1 MGGDQRSLDDLWA
14 ALSRLTRR
22 LDDLAMSLGR
32 LDPGGLTPAGEP
44 LDEAARSRLAPLESL
59 LAIGPHLGQEA
70 ASLLAVDR
78 AIHHAGAE
86 YAALFLPDAE
96 GALAAQTWRGFPS
109 RPLRI
114 HAGEGIVGRA
124 FRDGE
129 TIRAAPDHQASDA
142 LLHDPGI
149 LHALAV
155 PVRVAGA
162 RPVGVLFAGR
172 RRPAPFPDDAL
183 GTLTLLA
190 ERLGLTLATAPP
202 AAEPPTD
209 ALELA
214 GDLDLER
221 TAARVVRRLATRL
234 GATRAA
240 LFVPDGGGVRLVSA
254 WGGPAEPLQLSPPP
268 GPLAAALGG
277 ARAAVLGPG
286 ERDPVLDRLVAT
298 EVQGVIPL
306 ARDGRVAAVLVAGSA
321 QPLAVGA
328 LGELGTLA
336 AAAIENARLHAETVA
351 GLHGRQEAERAR
363 PPDVPEPVRN
373 FASLLAVVLARVGLA
388 REQARDPRLAADLRV
403 AEEAAWR
410 AAEAVR
416 SLLGFAPG
424 RPDTPELPLDLGL
437 VIREAV
443 EEARRGWASRPTAP
457 PGITLD
463 LAPLPPIRGDA
474 DDLREALRHLLD
486 NAAEAVPAGSLITVR
501 ARWDG
506 RDRVEVLV
514 EDAGVGMDEEVR
526 ARALEPFFSTKGPG
540 RLGLGLPV
548 VQAIVAH
555 HRGTLELVSVP
566 QAGTT
571 VRLGF
576 PTASGAAAHSVPAS
590 RSGTAARILVVE
602 DDAAVREALVALF
615 RRERHAVLAA
625 AEGAE
630 AVEVARREVVD
641 VLLVDLDL
649 PGPSGLEVAREV
661 RRVRPRA
668 RAILLTAW
676 PGSLDGALLTAAGID
691 RVLEKPAGVDE
702 VLAALEA
709 VLADRPTFRS

>member
-22 LDDLAMSLGR
+22 LDDLATSLGH
-32 LDPGGLTPAGEP
+32 LDPGRREPAGEP
-44 LDEAARSRLAPLESL
+44 LDEATRSRQAPLESL
-59 LAIGPHLGQEA
+59 LAIGPHLGREA
-70 ASLLAVDR
+70 AALLAVDR
-78 AIHHAGAE
+78 AVHHAGAE
-86 YAALFLPDAE
+86 FAALFLPDAE
-96 GALAAQTWRGFPS
+96 GALAAQTWRGFPF

-114 HAGEGIVGRA
+114 RPGEGIVGRA
-124 FRDGE
+124 FGDGE
-129 TIRAAPDHQASDA
+129 SIRAAPEHQTSDA
-142 LLHDPGI
+142 LLRDQGI

-155 PVRVAGA
+155 PVRLAGA
-162 RPVGVLFAGR
+162 RPGGVLFAGR
-172 RRPAPFPDDAL
+172 RRPAPFADDAL
-183 GTLTLLA
+183 GTLALLA
-190 ERLGLTLATAPP
+190 ERLALTLATATP
-202 AAEPPTD
+202 AAELLTD

-214 GDLDLER
+214 ADLDLER
-221 TAARVVRRLATRL
+221 TAARVVRRLAARL

-240 LFVPDGGGVRLVSA
+240 LFIPDGGGMRLVGTL
-254 WGGPAEPLQLSPPP
+254 GGPVEPLRLSPLPEA
-268 GPLAAALGG
+268 LTAAIEG
-277 ARAAVLGPG
+277 ARAALLGPC

-306 ARDGRVAAVLVAGSA
+306 ARDGRVAAVLVVGSA
-321 QPLAVGA
+321 QPLAVGM

-363 PPDVPEPVRN
+363 PSDVAEPVRN

-388 REQARDPRLAADLRV
+388 REQAGDPGLAADLRV

-424 RPDTPELPLDLGL
+424 RLDTPERPLDLGL

-443 EEARRGWASRPTAP
+443 EDARRRWASRPTGP

-474 DDLREALRHLLD
+474 DDLREVLRHLLE
-486 NAAEAVPAGSLITVR
+486 NAAEAVPARGLITVR

-506 RDRVEVLV
+506 RDRVEVSV

-566 QAGTT
+566 QVGTT

-576 PTASGAAAHSVPAS
+576 PTASGAAGQSVRAS
-590 RSGTAARILVVE
+590 RPGAAARILVVE
-602 DDAAVREALVALF
+602 DDAAVREAFVALF
-615 RRERHAVLAA
+615 RREGHAVLAA

-630 AVEVARREVVD
+630 AVELARGEVVD

-649 PGPSGLEVAREV
+649 PGPSGLEVTREV

-676 PGSLDGALLTAAGID
+676 PGSLDSALLTAAGID
-691 RVLEKPAGVDE
+691 RVLEKPAGV
-702 VLAALEA
+702 EA
-709 VLADRPTFRS
+709 VLAAIEAVLASRPTFRP